1 MEDNLAKF
9 LNKNKLFKPSKNFFN
24 KVYKGFNKKNNQD
37 IAVKVILR
45 STIKGKFNELL
56 DNEIKILKTCNNEN
70 IIKLYDM
77 KKTKNNFY
85 LILEYCNEGD
95 LADYVKKKK
104 TLTEDEAIEFLM
116 QILNAFKTLIKANI
130 MHRDFKL
137 ANILKHNG
145 EVKIADFGFS
155 RLLES
160 KDEFAST

>member
-1 MEDNLAKF
+1 M
-9 LNKNKLFKPSKNFFN
+9 
-24 KVYKGFNKKNNQD
+24 QD

-95 LADYVKKKK
+95 LADYVKKKR
-104 TLTEDEAIEFLM
+104 TLTEDEAVEFLI

-137 ANILKHNG
+137 ANILKNNG
-145 EVKIADFGFS
+145 EIKIADFGFS
-155 RLLES
+155 RLLENE
-160 KDEFAST
+160 DELAST